1 MLRSLSIISILSLL
15 NAVLPFLLL
24 PILTFNLS
32 LEDYGSLIILETFM
46 AIFVPFIQFSVAGL
60 IVEYFKLS
68 TREFRLYITNS
79 LLLVIPAFVFFE
91 IVVLLSSELISSQF
105 GLHKAWFLM
114 LPIVILLNVCIQ
126 ALVTVYQCKKKYKLY
141 SVFLLGPNVLTFIL
155 TLLFLFVLD
164 LGWQSK
170 LFGITVSFFVFAVI
184 SFWLLVKEI
193 HIAWRID
200 FSVIKS
206 NLRFTLPIIPHS
218 VAAGL
223 YFMADRLFISELLGN
238 ASVAIYAAGMQL
250 AMVMSVVQNAVSK
263 AWSPFVIE
271 YSKQCGIDHE
281 SASLGYKKLYRL
293 MFLAVIV
300 VLMLG
305 LLIAMVIYFSVDYI
319 LPPSYQQ
326 SKYLGVMLVG
336 GFCLLGFY
344 KVYSPILWYHKQ
356 THLLSKVTV
365 VVFLINLGLNSAL
378 IPLFGVYGACY
389 ATIISVFCQFLFTQ
403 VLVVRTVNNHLR
415 ELEYAN

>member
-1 MLRSLSIISILSLL
+1 
-15 NAVLPFLLL
+15 
-24 PILTFNLS
+24 
-32 LEDYGSLIILETFM
+32 
-46 AIFVPFIQFSVAGL
+46 
-60 IVEYFKLS
+60 
-68 TREFRLYITNS
+68 
-79 LLLVIPAFVFFE
+79 
-91 IVVLLSSELISSQF
+91 
-105 GLHKAWFLM
+105 
-114 LPIVILLNVCIQ
+114 
-126 ALVTVYQCKKKYKLY
+126 
-141 SVFLLGPNVLTFIL
+141 
-155 TLLFLFVLD
+155 
-164 LGWQSK
+164 
-170 LFGITVSFFVFAVI
+170 
-184 SFWLLVKEI
+184 
-193 HIAWRID
+193 
-200 FSVIKS
+200 
-206 NLRFTLPIIPHS
+206 
-218 VAAGL
+218 
-223 YFMADRLFISELLGN
+223 
-238 ASVAIYAAGMQL
+238 
-250 AMVMSVVQNAVSK
+250 
-263 AWSPFVIE
+263 
-271 YSKQCGIDHE
+271 
-281 SASLGYKKLYRL
+281 